1 MLYIYLVVETFPQ
14 HIQATS
20 FGIIEFIGQMGKL
33 VAPYTINL
41 STALSISPI
50 LLTGIVSII
59 FQIITLLPL
68 RETLAKPKQEQA
80 DGQDAR

>member
-50 LLTGIVSII
+50 LLTGFVSII

>member
-33 VAPYTINL
+33 IAPYTINL
-41 STALSISPI
+41 STALAISPI
-50 LLTGIVSII
+50 LLTGMVSVI

-68 RETLAKPKQEQA
+68 RETLSRPKQ
-80 DGQDAR
+80 

>member
-33 VAPYTINL
+33 IAPYTINL
-41 STALSISPI
+41 STALAISPI
-50 LLTGIVSII
+50 LLTGMVSVI

-68 RETLAKPKQEQA
+68 RETLARPKQ
-80 DGQDAR
+80 

>member
-1 MLYIYLVVETFPQ
+1 MMYIYLVVETFPQ

-33 VAPYTINL
+33 IAPYSINV
-41 STALSISPI
+41 STALSVSPI

-59 FQIITLLPL
+59 FQVATLLPL
-68 RETLAKPKQEQA
+68 RETLVRPK
-80 DGQDAR
+80 